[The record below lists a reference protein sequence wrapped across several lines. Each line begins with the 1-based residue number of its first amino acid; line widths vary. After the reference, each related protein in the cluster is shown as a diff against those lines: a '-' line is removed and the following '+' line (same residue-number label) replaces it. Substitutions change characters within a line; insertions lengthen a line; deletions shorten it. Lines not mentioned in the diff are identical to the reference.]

1 MSQLTLTPEEDQL
14 VADALRAKATAYT
27 AMYGV
32 TDPAL
37 EALLDKVTGQL
48 PQPEPVVVAA
58 PVVEAVVQADPPDVV
73 AAEEAVEAHFAAVE
87 AAETTDEQE

>member
-1 MSQLTLTPEEDQL
+1 MSQLDLTPEEDQL

-32 TDPAL
+32 TDPTL
-37 EALLDKVTGQL
+37 EALIAKIEGQL
-48 PQPEPVVVAA
+48 PAPAPAVEAA

-73 AAEEAVEAHFAAVE
+73 AAEEAAETHFAAQE
-87 AAETTDEQE
+87 ADEQE